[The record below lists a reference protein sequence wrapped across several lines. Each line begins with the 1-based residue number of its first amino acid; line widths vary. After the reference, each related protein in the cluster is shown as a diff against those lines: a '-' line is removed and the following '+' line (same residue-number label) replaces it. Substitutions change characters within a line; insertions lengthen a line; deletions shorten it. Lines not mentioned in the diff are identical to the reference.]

1 MDKKLIVKK
10 DSLLLWFLCLLVG
23 VSAISTNYGSVL
35 RYTKYLIP
43 PIFLLFALS
52 GIRKL
57 KIYATPLKNLLLFS
71 GLIILNLFV
80 SIVSY
85 DLSFRFFEEA
95 LLILLPILSI
105 ILITTVIK
113 KPVGVILD
121 SLFVVYAIIFIITNI
136 SFFFNV
142 NIINDFILALKTSSL
157 KTESWMAFPFGLFM
171 IFYIIEKRKVRT
183 IVSII
188 LFLLAFKRI
197 SIVGALLGLAV
208 YWFFSIRNKK
218 ASNKKNIYYWF
229 IFLNFTLLIIIYNF
243 IQGNFD
249 QLITDITG
257 ISPNWFTQG
266 RLRVYTDTINHFS
279 SNIFFGNSLGSTNL
293 FLSAN
298 FENISFL
305 HSDILKIIVE
315 MGFVSYLIWVF
326 GFFKINLVSKKA
338 IPLLIFMNLLFLS
351 DNVFI
356 YFDTLFIFYLLIIYY
371 SLQPESYEVRKSS

>member
-1 MDKKLIVKK
+1 MGKNLIVKK
-10 DSLLLWFLCLLVG
+10 DSLLLWVLCLLIG
-23 VSAISTNYGSVL
+23 TSAIATNMGSVL

-43 PIFLLFALS
+43 PVFLIIAFF

-71 GLIILNLFV
+71 GLILLNLLV
-80 SIVSY
+80 SVIGF

-105 ILITTVIK
+105 IIITTVIK
-113 KPVGVILD
+113 KPVGTILD
-121 SLFVVYAIIFIITNI
+121 ALFIVYAIIFVVSNI

-142 NIINDFILALKTSSL
+142 DIINDFILALKTSTL
-157 KTESWMAFPFGLFM
+157 KTESWMAFPFGLFT
-171 IFYIIEKRKVRT
+171 IFYIVEKRKKRA
-183 IVSII
+183 ILSIL

-197 SIVGALLGLAV
+197 SILGPLLGLLV

-218 ASNKKNIYYWF
+218 ASNKKNVYYWF
-229 IFLNFTLLIIIYNF
+229 IFLNIALLIIIFNF
-243 IQGNFD
+243 IEGNFD
-249 QLITDITG
+249 QLITDVTG

-266 RLRVYTDTINHFS
+266 RLRVYTDTIDHFS
-279 SNIFFGNSLGSTNL
+279 SNFMFGNSLGSTNL

-326 GFFKINLVSKKA
+326 GFFKINLVSKKV
-338 IPLLIFMNLLFLS
+338 IPFLIFMNLLFLS

-371 SLQPESYEVRKSS
+371 SLQPDSYEV

>member
-1 MDKKLIVKK
+1 MGKNLIVKK
-10 DSLLLWFLCLLVG
+10 DSLLLWVLCLLIG
-23 VSAISTNYGSVL
+23 TSAIATNMGSVL

-43 PIFLLFALS
+43 PVFLIIAFF

-71 GLIILNLFV
+71 GLILLNLLV
-80 SIVSY
+80 SVIGF

-105 ILITTVIK
+105 IIITTVIK
-113 KPVGVILD
+113 KPVGTILD
-121 SLFVVYAIIFIITNI
+121 ALFIVYAIIFVVSNI

-142 NIINDFILALKTSSL
+142 DIINDFILALKTSTL
-157 KTESWMAFPFGLFM
+157 KTESWMAFPFGLFT
-171 IFYIIEKRKVRT
+171 IFYIVEKRKKRA
-183 IVSII
+183 ILSIL

-197 SIVGALLGLAV
+197 SILGALLGLLV

-218 ASNKKNIYYWF
+218 ASNKKNVYYWF
-229 IFLNFTLLIIIYNF
+229 IFLNIALLIIIFNF
-243 IQGNFD
+243 IEGNFD
-249 QLITDITG
+249 QLITDVTG

-266 RLRVYTDTINHFS
+266 RLRVYTDTIDHFS
-279 SNIFFGNSLGSTNL
+279 SNFMFGNSLGSTNL

-326 GFFKINLVSKKA
+326 GFFKINLVSKKV
-338 IPLLIFMNLLFLS
+338 IPFLIFMNLLFLS

-371 SLQPESYEVRKSS
+371 SLQPDSYEV